1 MIWRSLCVND
11 KIQTTMSDYELIKV
25 IGQGG
30 MGCVYEGRSPSGQR
44 LAIKM
49 MSNKVTAYP
58 EFRDFFTAEAH
69 ALGQMNHP
77 SVVKIM
83 GEPFSDVQGNMY
95 LPMEFVE
102 GETIEHHVNNCGHY
116 HETEAVELM
125 AKILDAMA
133 YVHRK
138 KCIHRDIKPS
148 NIMLRPDGSI
158 CVIDFGVA
166 KDARTHTGK
175 TIGYVVGTDGYMS
188 PEQAQ
193 GDSIDYRT
201 DIYSLGC
208 LLYYMVTGQHAIK
221 KGANSYET
229 VCAILKNSVVMPRV
243 LNPQLSE
250 HLQQVIM
257 KAMDKNMLRRYQTA
271 QEFKEALRADP
282 TTVNSFVEKTQVVS
296 DGGVVELTIGR
307 SPSCDVVVSSQYV
320 SSRHATLRVDKK
332 DGTGGRWAEFIDHS
346 TNGTS
351 VDGRRIHNGSIR
363 FVWEAANGS
372 TIVLPEILLSGRPDC
387 GLDWREVQMAL
398 ERKQGGFP
406 SPSPTGGDYPG
417 GNTGFDP
424 YPNTVTDPSLP
435 VPLAIISFL
444 FPIVGWVL
452 WAVWHKETPRRAR
465 TASFCGWGGFVTGII
480 IRILIAL

>member
-1 MIWRSLCVND
+1 MN
-11 KIQTTMSDYELIKV
+11 DYELIKV

-44 LAIKM
+44 VAIKM

-69 ALGQMNHP
+69 ALEQMNHP

-102 GETIEHHVNNCGHY
+102 GETVEHHVSNHGHY
-116 HETEAVELM
+116 QEAEAVELM

-175 TIGYVVGTDGYMS
+175 TIGYVIGTDGYMS

-193 GDSIDYRT
+193 GDSIDFRT

-208 LLYYMVTGQHAIK
+208 LLYYMVTGQHAVK

-229 VCAILKNSVVMPRV
+229 VCAILKNPVVMPRA
-243 LNPQLSE
+243 LNPQLSDR
-250 HLQQVIM
+250 LQQVIM

-271 QEFKEALRADP
+271 EEFKNALLAGS
-282 TTVNSFVEKTQVVS
+282 TTVNGYADNNSGKTKVMPD
-296 DGGVVELTIGR
+296 DGLIELTIGR
-307 SPSCDVVVSSQYV
+307 SPSCDIVVPSQYV
-320 SSRHATLRVDKK
+320 SGKHATLRAWPQ
-332 DGTGGRWAEFIDHS
+332 GTAPIDDWELEFVDHS

-351 VDGRRIHNGSIR
+351 VDGRRLYHASCR
-363 FVWEAANGS
+363 FESESDYGFAFS
-372 TIVLPEILLSGRPDC
+372 LPEILLSGRPDC
-387 GLDWREVQMAL
+387 KLDWGEVKMVL
-398 ERKQGGFP
+398 DRKRGGATPPPPPPPPPP
-406 SPSPTGGDYPG
+406 SRGEEPG
-417 GNTGFDP
+417 GNTGP
-424 YPNTVTDPSLP
+424 GNYQPPTVTDPSLSAG
-435 VPLAIISFL
+435 LAIVSFL
-444 FPIVGWVL
+444 FPIVGWIL

-465 TASFCGWGGFVTGII
+465 TASFCGWGGFAAGII
-480 IRILIAL
+480 LRILMAL

>member
-1 MIWRSLCVND
+1 MN
-11 KIQTTMSDYELIKV
+11 DYELIKV

-44 LAIKM
+44 VAIKM

-69 ALGQMNHP
+69 ALEQMNHP

-95 LPMEFVE
+95 LPMEFIE
-102 GETIEHHVNNCGHY
+102 GETVEHHVSNHGHY
-116 HETEAVELM
+116 QEAEAVELM

-175 TIGYVVGTDGYMS
+175 TIGYVIGTDGYMS

-193 GDSIDYRT
+193 GDSIDFRT

-208 LLYYMVTGQHAIK
+208 LLYYMVTGQHAVK

-229 VCAILKNSVVMPRV
+229 VCAILKNPVVMPRA
-243 LNPQLSE
+243 LNPQLSDR
-250 HLQQVIM
+250 LQQVIM

-271 QEFKEALRADP
+271 EEFKNALLGGS
-282 TTVNSFVEKTQVVS
+282 TTVNGYADNNNGKTKVMPD
-296 DGGVVELTIGR
+296 DGLIELTIGR
-307 SPSCDVVVSSQYV
+307 SPSCDIVVPSQYV
-320 SSRHATLRVDKK
+320 SGKHATLRAWPQ
-332 DGTGGRWAEFIDHS
+332 GTAPIDDWELEFVDHS

-351 VDGRRIHNGSIR
+351 VDGRRLYHASCR
-363 FVWEAANGS
+363 FESESDYGFAFS
-372 TIVLPEILLSGRPDC
+372 LPEILLSGRPDC
-387 GLDWREVQMAL
+387 KLDWGEVKMVL
-398 ERKQGGFP
+398 DRKRGGATPPPPPPPPPP
-406 SPSPTGGDYPG
+406 SRGEEPG
-417 GNTGFDP
+417 GNTGP
-424 YPNTVTDPSLP
+424 GGYQPPTVTDPSLSAG
-435 VPLAIISFL
+435 LAIVSFL
-444 FPIVGWVL
+444 FPIVGWIL

-465 TASFCGWGGFVTGII
+465 TASFCGWGGFAVGII
-480 IRILIAL
+480 LRILMAL

>member
-1 MIWRSLCVND
+1 MN
-11 KIQTTMSDYELIKV
+11 DYELIKV

-44 LAIKM
+44 VAIKM

-69 ALGQMNHP
+69 ALEQMNHP

-102 GETIEHHVNNCGHY
+102 GETVEHHVSNYGHY
-116 HETEAVELM
+116 REAEAVELM

-175 TIGYVVGTDGYMS
+175 TIGYVIGTDGYMS

-208 LLYYMVTGQHAIK
+208 LLYYMVTGQHAVK

-229 VCAILKNSVVMPRV
+229 VCAILKNPVVMPRA
-243 LNPQLSE
+243 LNPQLSDR
-250 HLQQVIM
+250 LQQVIM

-271 QEFKEALRADP
+271 EEFKNALLAGS
-282 TTVNSFVEKTQVVS
+282 TTVNGYADNNNGKTKVMPD
-296 DGGVVELTIGR
+296 DGLIELTIGR
-307 SPSCDVVVSSQYV
+307 SPSCDIVVPSQYV
-320 SSRHATLRVDKK
+320 SGKHATLRAWPQ
-332 DGTGGRWAEFIDHS
+332 GTTPIDDWELEFVDHS

-351 VDGRRIHNGSIR
+351 VNGRRLYHASCR
-363 FVWEAANGS
+363 FESESDYGFAFS
-372 TIVLPEILLSGRPDC
+372 LPEILLSGRPDC
-387 GLDWREVQMAL
+387 KLDWGEVKMAL
-398 ERKQGGFP
+398 DRKRGGGTP
-406 SPSPTGGDYPG
+406 PPPPPPPPGDDEPG
-417 GNTGFDP
+417 GNTGP
-424 YPNTVTDPSLP
+424 GVYQPPTVTDPSLSAG
-435 VPLAIISFL
+435 LAIVSFL
-444 FPIVGWVL
+444 FPIVGWIL

-465 TASFCGWGGFVTGII
+465 TASFCGWGGFAVGII
-480 IRILIAL
+480 LRILMAL

>member
-1 MIWRSLCVND
+1 MN
-11 KIQTTMSDYELIKV
+11 DYELIKV

-44 LAIKM
+44 IAIKM
-49 MSNKVTAYP
+49 MSNKVTAFP

-83 GEPFSDVQGNMY
+83 GEPFSDAQGNMY

-116 HETEAVELM
+116 QEAEAVKLM

-148 NIMLRPDGSI
+148 NIMLRPDSSI

-175 TIGYVVGTDGYMS
+175 TIGYVIGTDGYMS

-193 GDSIDYRT
+193 GDSIDFRT

-208 LLYYMVTGQHAIK
+208 LLYYMVTGQHAVK

-229 VCAILKNSVVMPRV
+229 VCAILKNPVVMPRV

-271 QEFKEALRADP
+271 QEFKDALRTDS
-282 TTVNSFVEKTQVVS
+282 TTVNDYVGNKDGKTKVVS

-307 SPSCDVVVSSQYV
+307 CPSCDVVVSSQYV
-320 SSRHATLRVDKK
+320 SGRHATLRVNR
-332 DGTGGRWAEFIDHS
+332 GSTGDRWAEFIDHS

-351 VDGRRIHNGSIR
+351 VDGRRIHNGSTR
-363 FVWEAANGS
+363 FIWIAGNGS
-372 TIVLPEILLSGRPDC
+372 TIALPEILLSGRPDC
-387 GLDWREVQMAL
+387 ALDWSKVAMAL
-398 ERKQGGFP
+398 GRKQGECP
-406 SPSPTGGDYPG
+406 PPPPPPPQSPGGDNPG
-417 GNTGFDP
+417 GNSGFDP
-424 YPNTVTDPSLP
+424 HPHTVTDPSLSA
-435 VPLAIISFL
+435 PLAIVSFL

-452 WAVWHKETPRRAR
+452 WGIWHKETPRRAR
-465 TASFCGWGGFVTGII
+465 TASFCGWGGFATGII
-480 IRILIAL
+480 IRILLIAL